1 MAPLLGLTDLK
12 APLLGISNM
21 AKKHRIINNRQ
32 EIVANNIQTL
42 EQATQTKFF
51 HQLDDPNSTFEIE
64 EYTDYTASKDSSS
77 SSKG

>member
-1 MAPLLGLTDLK
+1 
-12 APLLGISNM
+12 M

-32 EIVANNIQTL
+32 EIVANNIITL

-64 EYTDYTASKDSSS
+64 EYTDYTVSKDNDSSS
-77 SSKG
+77 DNS